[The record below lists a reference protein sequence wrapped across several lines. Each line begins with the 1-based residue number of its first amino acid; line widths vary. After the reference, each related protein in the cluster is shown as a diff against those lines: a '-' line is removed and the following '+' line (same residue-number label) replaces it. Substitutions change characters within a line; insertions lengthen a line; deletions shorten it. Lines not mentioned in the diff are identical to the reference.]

1 MNKTVKAKKGYKFV
15 LTELGFEIGRIAAKY
30 ETSYNSTQY
39 HHMVPQSWIEKGYV
53 MEVPENG

>member
-1 MNKTVKAKKGYKFV
+1 MNRTVTAKKGHKFV

-30 ETSYNSTQY
+30 EASYPNTQY
-39 HHMVPQSWIEKGYV
+39 QHHVPESWLNKGYV